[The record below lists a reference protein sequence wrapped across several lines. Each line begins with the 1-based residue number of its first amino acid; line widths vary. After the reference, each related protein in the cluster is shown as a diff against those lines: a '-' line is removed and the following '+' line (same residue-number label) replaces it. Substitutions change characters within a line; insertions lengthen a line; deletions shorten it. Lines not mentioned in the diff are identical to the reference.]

1 MAPATDIHQ
10 KAILFETLRER
21 ADWTATSGQI
31 DSSCAAIGIF
41 SAAASADNSESPRS
55 PIA

>member
-31 DSSCAAIGIF
+31 NSSCAAIGIF
-41 SAAASADNSESPRS
+41 SAAASVEYSESPGS